1 MKIIH
6 KYQLL
11 NETHSINVPEGAE
24 ILSVQTQNN
33 VPCIWMLIN
42 PKETKFDIRT
52 FSMYGTGN
60 TFNQDGKKYIGTVQ
74 LDGGSSVM
82 HIFEKE

>member
-42 PKETKFDIRT
+42 PKETMFDIRT
-52 FSMYGTGN
+52 FFMVGTGN
-60 TFNQDGKKYIGTVQ
+60 CFNQEGKYVGTVQ

-82 HIFEKE
+82 HIFEK

>member
-24 ILSVQTQNN
+24 ILSVQAQNN
-33 VPCIWMLIN
+33 IPCIWMLLN
-42 PKETKFDIRT
+42 PKETKFEIRT
-52 FSMYGTGN
+52 FCMRITGSC
-60 TFNQDGKKYIGTVQ
+60 FNQERKKYIGTVQ

-82 HIFEKE
+82 HIFEK

>member
-33 VPCIWMLIN
+33 VPCIWMLLN
-42 PKETKFDIRT
+42 PKEAKFEIRT
-52 FSMYGTGN
+52 FVMRITGS
-60 TFNQDGKKYIGTVQ
+60 TFNQEGKYVGTVQ

-82 HIFEKE
+82 HIFEK

>member
-1 MKIIH
+1 MKVIH

-42 PKETKFDIRT
+42 PKETMFDIRT
-52 FSMYGTGN
+52 FFMVGTGN
-60 TFNQDGKKYIGTVQ
+60 CFNQDGKYIGTCQ
-74 LDGGSSVM
+74 LDRGSCVM
-82 HIFEKE
+82 HIFEK